1 MGDKKV
7 STKIDNSQMRHFTK
21 AVLNDLQAI
30 EQMLAG
36 DLFEKDV
43 LRIGSEQ
50 EMFIVDSAMC
60 AAPLALDII
69 EAAGDKRLTTE
80 LGLFNLEANGSTY
93 EFEGKC
99 LSAMEKELL
108 EVVEIA
114 SQTAKKFDADVVLT
128 GILPTLQMSDFVKEN
143 LTPQPRYE
151 EMNRVLTELHG
162 ENRLIQI
169 RGLDEIQLHVENV
182 FVEFSNTSFQ
192 LHLQVGIG
200 DFVRSYN
207 WAQAVAAPVLAC
219 AVNSPLLIGHRLWHE
234 TRIAL
239 FQHAT
244 DARSPIFQERN
255 NPPRVNFGDDWMSEQ
270 MIDYFQE
277 DVVRYRFI
285 LTRQTQ
291 EDSLEKLERGEIP
304 DLTAWQM
311 HNGTIWRWN
320 RPCYGVLNGKPSLRI
335 EARFLP
341 SGPTILD
348 EMANSAFFLGLM
360 IALPQEFGDVAKRIS
375 FDEVKNNFFNVARF
389 GLQTQISW
397 LDGKSLRAKRLIL
410 EDLLPLARK
419 GLEIVKVDSQDIEK
433 YLGIIE
439 KRVAAEKT
447 GAGWMLASLAE
458 MDETAKLNVRLRTL
472 TAQIKTNQEKNQP
485 VHTWELAKIE
495 NSESDWIDN
504 FRTVEHFMTKQLFTV
519 RPEDVI
525 DLAAS
530 LMTWKHIQ
538 HVPVEDDQ
546 GNLAGILSHR
556 DLLEIV
562 ATDKTKQTGEI
573 VVRDIMKT
581 DLVTIAP
588 ETPTLEAL
596 NLMRDKNIGSLPIV
610 KEGKLVGLITAHDF
624 LTVSA
629 KLLEE
634 RLKEIK

>member
-7 STKIDNSQMRHFTK
+7 STEIDESEMRHFTK
-21 AVLNDLQAI
+21 AVLSDLQAI
-30 EQMLAG
+30 EQMLASG
-36 DLFEKDV
+36 LFEEDA
-43 LRIGSEQ
+43 LRIGAEQ

-60 AAPLALDII
+60 AAPLALKII
-69 EAAGDKRLTTE
+69 EAAGDERLTTE
-80 LGLFNLEANGSTY
+80 LGLFNLEANAATHDFTGR
-93 EFEGKC
+93 C
-99 LSAMEKELL
+99 LSEMEAELL

-114 SQTAKKFDADVVLT
+114 KQAAKKFDADLILT

-169 RGLDEIQLHVENV
+169 RGLDEIQIHVENV

-192 LHLQVGIG
+192 LHLQTGIK
-200 DFVRSYN
+200 DFVESYN
-207 WAQAVAAPVLAC
+207 WAQAIAAPVLAS
-219 AVNSPLLIGHRLWHE
+219 AVNSPLLVGHRLWHE

-244 DARSPIFQERN
+244 DARSPVFQERD
-255 NPPRVNFGDDWMSEQ
+255 NPPRVNFGDNWMSER

-285 LTRQTQ
+285 LTRQTE
-291 EDSLEKLERGEIP
+291 EDSLEKLRRGEIP

-320 RPCYGVLNGKPSLRI
+320 RPCYGVLNGKPGLRI

-348 EMANSAFFLGLM
+348 EIANSAFFLGLM
-360 IALPQEFGDVAKRIS
+360 IRLPKEFGDVTEKIS
-375 FDEVKNNFFNVARF
+375 FDDVKNNFFNVARF
-389 GLQTQISW
+389 GLQTQIGW

-410 EDLLPLARK
+410 EELLPLARK
-419 GLEIVKVDSQDIEK
+419 GLEDVAVDSGDAEK
-433 YLGIIE
+433 YLGVIE
-439 KRVAAEKT
+439 NRVRAEKT
-447 GAGWMLASLAE
+447 GASWMLASLAQ
-458 MDETAKLNVRLRTL
+458 MDEDAKLNVRLRTL
-472 TAQIKTNQEKNQP
+472 TAQIKANQEKNQP

-495 NSESDWIDN
+495 STECDWIDN
-504 FRTVEHFMTKQLFTV
+504 FQTVEQFMVRQLFTV

-530 LMTWKHIQ
+530 LMTWKQIQ
-538 HVPVEDDQ
+538 HVPVEDDA
-546 GNLAGILSHR
+546 GNLVGILSHR

-562 ATDKTKQTGEI
+562 ATDKTRETGEI

-581 DLVTIAP
+581 DLITIAP

-610 KEGKLVGLITAHDF
+610 KDGKLIGLITAHDF

-634 RLKEIK
+634 RLKNIK